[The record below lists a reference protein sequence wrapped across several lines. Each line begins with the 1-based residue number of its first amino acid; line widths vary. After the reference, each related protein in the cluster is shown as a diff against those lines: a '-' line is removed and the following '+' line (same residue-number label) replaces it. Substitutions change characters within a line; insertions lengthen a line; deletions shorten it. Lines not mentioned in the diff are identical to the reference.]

1 MDTKCLHTSSNYGF
15 TLVEVLVASLI
26 LAIGLLSVATM
37 TARSTIQDSRAYY
50 MSRAS
55 TMMEEYIEN
64 STRCQY
70 ESSLFANMTNAT
82 FSNTIDGIDY
92 LMDCALMTNTPLNNN
107 TKEMTCTISW
117 NNKGIQTSTTYVYVF
132 SRKY

>member
-1 MDTKCLHTSSNYGF
+1 MKEIVLKKPSCSGF
-15 TLVEVLVASLI
+15 TLVEVLVTALI

-37 TARSTIQDSRAYY
+37 TSRSTIQDSRAYY

-55 TMMEEYIEN
+55 TMMEEFIEDT
-64 STRCQY
+64 TRDQY
-70 ESSLFANMTNAT
+70 DKDMFSNMTNAT
-82 FSNTIDGIDY
+82 MNTTIDGVAYSMACSIQEDTPID
-92 LMDCALMTNTPLNNN
+92 N

-132 SRKY
+132 AQKY